1 MLFHVAKLKRE
12 IMFFQRVFKPQ
23 TNGSHLE
30 SVLLFSFFFFFQSA
44 KTPDESITL
53 NLFLTDAVY
62 NMCGMVFMT

>member
-1 MLFHVAKLKRE
+1 MAKLKGE
-12 IMFFQRVFKPQ
+12 IMFFQRDFKPQ

-30 SVLLFSFFFFFQSA
+30 SILHFSFSFFLWSA

-53 NLFLTDAVY
+53 NLFLTDTVY